1 MFKDMGNELD
11 KKMFEYKKNIDEYKE
26 KLGIDEILKDYEDT
40 EFNLDEW
47 FKEKGKI
54 LTTPKVKIG
63 LVNKSTNYNPEF
75 ATNGASGFDLRADL
89 PKDKT
94 IIKYLF
100 ILEVDTYLYFV
111 FNKQVEEIYLIN
123 TNEKIFFKILKKT
136 QKDNITE
143 YITTQILDDNKTQ
156 TNDIFY
162 LQETNDDTK
171 FIIGNKTFSNKYDS
185 DLYKLFFQISKLEF
199 N

>member
-1 MFKDMGNELD
+1 M
-11 KKMFEYKKNIDEYKE
+11 Y
-26 KLGIDEILKDYEDT
+26 
-40 EFNLDEW
+40 NLNNQ
-47 FKEKGKI
+47 KI
-54 LTTPKVKIG
+54 TI
-63 LVNKSTNYNPEF
+63 E
-75 ATNGASGFDLRADL
+75 L

-100 ILEVDTYLYFV
+100 ILEADTYLYFV